1 MQPRRILSA
10 LLTSLAFCV
19 VGCARPPD
27 SSKFN
32 VLVVTLDTTRADRIG
47 AFGGTAVH
55 TPNLDGAATAG
66 TRFLNTFST
75 NPLTLPAHSSLFTG
89 IYPFRHGVRHNGAYR
104 LPASV
109 TTLAERLHDAGFK
122 TGAFVAA
129 FVLDPSFG
137 LNQGFDTYSG
147 VASDTAEADFLRPSA
162 LQRPASEVNTA
173 LFHWLDG
180 VGDAR
185 FFAWAHYYDAHYPYA
200 APETPGVTLEG
211 TGYDRE
217 ISYLDHEFGE
227 LISYLQKRGLLEKT
241 IIVVAGDHGE
251 SLGSHGERTHG
262 LFLYEPCLHVPF
274 FVRAPGLVPA
284 ASTYAS
290 PTSLVDVVPSVL
302 GLLGF
307 PPMEPHDGRNL
318 FPRAGKI
325 APEDRSR
332 LIYAETW
339 MPRVELGWSDL
350 AMLRGD
356 RFKLIRAP
364 RAELYDVT
372 KDSGES
378 SNLYDVDRDVSGDML
393 ESLQTLLDTSPAPK
407 SGNVLTAEE
416 LAKLQSLGYLRGGAA
431 QADPAHGPGRLDP
444 KDHVQEVMHLEA
456 AEEAMER
463 GDLQAALDGFS
474 SVLKDNATN
483 HAALLGRVR
492 VLLLRGDLLKAREA
506 AEAALAA
513 AGSDPDAPPPVGDNA
528 RGLLATISALLG
540 RWDEGQSYLQAASHA
555 DTSGLKRSP
564 VAVLLAA
571 AKNRSEAEAIVGLAT
586 RLRPDDPWSWA
597 AQAHYARKVGDG
609 ATVADA
615 VRHLEALGKNAV
627 QALIDLGKSAQ
638 DAGETKLA
646 LAYFSS
652 AYRVEPNH
660 PDVLGYLGTA
670 LLAAGDLEG
679 ARQAFE
685 GVRRLRPND
694 PRAPMYLANV
704 ALLQGD
710 ETRARGLIDDSL
722 RRSPD
727 FIPPLLN
734 YAQWLNEK
742 GRTPEAIAT
751 VESALKRRPGD
762 PNAEAILQQIRT
774 GTARKGGV
782 P

>member
-1 MQPRRILSA
+1 MQPRIARSFLVAILFFAVSGC
-10 LLTSLAFCV
+10 TS
-19 VGCARPPD
+19 RPDP
-27 SSKFN
+27 SKLN
-32 VLVVTLDTTRADRIG
+32 VLIVTLDTTRADRIG
-47 AFGGTAVH
+47 AFGGTAVR
-55 TPNLDGAATAG
+55 TPNLDATAAEG
-66 TRFLNTFST
+66 TRFLQTMST

-89 IYPFRHGVRHNGAYR
+89 LYPFRHGVRHNGAYR
-104 LPASV
+104 LSESM

-147 VASDTAEADFLRPSA
+147 VASDTADANFLRPSA
-162 LQRPASEVNTA
+162 LQRPASEVNEA
-173 LFHWLDG
+173 FFRWLDG
-180 VGDAR
+180 VGNDR
-185 FFAWAHYYDAHYPYA
+185 FFAWVHYYDAHYPYA
-200 APETPGVTLEG
+200 PPEAAGVALEG

-217 ISYLDHEFGE
+217 ISYVDHEFGA
-227 LISYLQKRGLLEKT
+227 LIAHLQQRDVLART
-241 IIVVAGDHGE
+241 ILVVVGDHGE

-262 LFLYEPCLHVPF
+262 LFLYEPCLHVPL
-274 FVRAPGLVPA
+274 FVRAPGFVPA
-284 ASTYAS
+284 GAAYNS
-290 PTSLVDVVPSVL
+290 PTSLVDIAPSVL
-302 GLLGF
+302 SLLAL
-307 PPMEPHDGRNL
+307 PQMEPHDGRVL
-318 FPRAGKI
+318 FPRAGKV

-332 LIYAETW
+332 IVYAETW
-339 MPRVELGWSDL
+339 MPRVEMGWSDL

-364 RAELYDVT
+364 HAELYDLT

-378 SNLYDVDRDVSGDML
+378 TNLYDVDHDVSGDM
-393 ESLQTLLDTSPAPK
+393 SDALQALLDTSPAPK
-407 SGNVLTAEE
+407 SGNMLTAEE
-416 LAKLQSLGYLRGGAA
+416 LAKLQSLGYLRGGVASA
-431 QADPAHGPGRLDP
+431 TNASGRLDP

-474 SVLKDNATN
+474 SVLSENATN

-492 VLLLRGDLLKAREA
+492 VLLLRGDLGKAREA

-528 RGLLATISALLG
+528 RGLLATISALSG
-540 RWDEGQSYLQAASHA
+540 RWEEGQAYLRTASHSE
-555 DTSGLKRSP
+555 TTGPKRSP

-571 AKNRSEAEAIVGLAT
+571 AKNRDEAQAIVGLAT
-586 RLRPDDPWSWA
+586 RLRPADPWSWA
-597 AQAHYARKVGDG
+597 AKAHYARKVGDG
-609 ATVADA
+609 AAVVDA
-615 VRHLEALGKNAV
+615 VQHLEDLGTNSV
-627 QALIDLGKSAQ
+627 QALIDLGQSAQ

-646 LAYFSS
+646 LAIFTS
-652 AYRVEPNH
+652 AYRIEPNH

-685 GVRRLRPND
+685 GVSRVRPDD
-694 PRAPMYLANV
+694 PRAPMYLANI

-710 ETRARGLIDDSL
+710 ETKARRLIDDSL
-722 RRSPD
+722 RRSPN

-734 YAQWLNEK
+734 YARWLHEK
-742 GRTPEAIAT
+742 GRTPEAIKT
-751 VESALKRRPGD
+751 TESALQRRPGD
-762 PNAEAILQQIRT
+762 AGAEALLTQLRAAMPSAN
-774 GTARKGGV
+774 GR